1 MNDCA
6 LSYASSSKP
15 HPRDHY
21 ACGAATGSVAVHPN
35 LSVMARKPLAAV
47 KLPDG
52 FVYEPDFLTIEE
64 EADLL
69 RRFEALPFEPFDFH
83 GYIAKRRIMEY
94 GWEYDFGTRKAATTR
109 PIADFLVRL
118 REHAAAVAGLPPE
131 ELVEA
136 VVTEYPPGA
145 PIGWHRDV
153 PQFETIIGIS
163 LGSAARMRLKPYR
176 AEGKL
181 VSLILEPRSIY
192 VMSGPARWKFQHS
205 IPALEALR
213 YSITFRTLR
222 KKPQHPAA

>member
-1 MNDCA
+1 M
-6 LSYASSSKP
+6 
-15 HPRDHY
+15 
-21 ACGAATGSVAVHPN
+21 
-35 LSVMARKPLAAV
+35 MARRPPVSAE
-47 KLPDG
+47 LPEG
-52 FVYEPDFLTIEE
+52 FAYRRDFLTTEE

-69 RRFEALPFEPFDFH
+69 RRFESLPFEPFDFH
-83 GYIAKRRIMEY
+83 GYIAKRRIVEY
-94 GWEYDFGTRKAATTR
+94 GWEYDFGTRKAAATR
-109 PIADFLVRL
+109 PIADFLLPL
-118 REHAAAVAGLPPE
+118 RERAAAVAGIAPE

-181 VSLILEPRSIY
+181 VSVILEPGSIY

-205 IPALEALR
+205 IPAVENLR

-222 KKPQHPAA
+222 DKDARRVA